1 MHAAWRGRDRAFR
14 GTVMRARQLPGL
26 SCRTPRTRHMAEQTP
41 NRVTRRQAL
50 RRIAAAG
57 AVAWAVPA
65 VQTINMTRAFAQTQA
80 SNPKAYSWFRIS
92 RSDLAP
98 DGSIGACGGPISPT
112 DTCLSSVG
120 ANDCSPVLGTPSTP
134 SGSDWTVCFGL
145 GYEVQ

>member
-26 SCRTPRTRHMAEQTP
+26 SCRTPRTRHMTEQTP

-80 SNPKAYSWFRIS
+80 SNPKVCSWFRIS
-92 RSDLAP
+92 RGDLAA
-98 DGSIGACGGPISPT
+98 GGAAGACGGPITSS
-112 DTCLSSVG
+112 DSCLSAVG
-120 ANDCSPVLGTPSTP
+120 PIDCSPVLQVPTTP
-134 SGSDWTVCFGL
+134 SGSSWTICLGQ
-145 GYEVQ
+145 GYEV